1 MNLAYETVSQDR
13 NHPPRA
19 CTKNIFFS
27 SLSSVKEATA
37 ILMLS
42 IYPVHI
48 FVSSVLIKQRFF
60 HYLYL
65 LKHFFLYSLCLVCI
79 YGTGFHLYIIKFI
92 SVCAPSLFKQ
102 QVNYDC
108 LKNKSAL
115 EKIPLFVCLQVHPCA
130 TAGVLLM
137 ELFEASVN
145 RPSTSG
151 RSIMATRK
159 SMP

>member
-1 MNLAYETVSQDR
+1 
-13 NHPPRA
+13 
-19 CTKNIFFS
+19 
-27 SLSSVKEATA
+27 
-37 ILMLS
+37 MLS

-48 FVSSVLIKQRFF
+48 FVSSVF
-60 HYLYL
+60 LYL
-65 LKHFFLYSLCLVCI
+65 PKHFFLYSLCLVCI
-79 YGTGFHLYIIKFI
+79 DGTGFHFYIIKFI

-115 EKIPLFVCLQVHPCA
+115 EKIPLFACPQVGPCA

-137 ELFEASVN
+137 ELFEAFVN